1 MMATTRFVR
10 RALLALAVAAV
21 ANAGGASPAGG
32 GNGWAGRDFEPSR
45 FSYREVIGDMGALSD
60 LYACFFRDGLCV
72 VEGMP
77 TTPEETS
84 GHHYALRER
93 LLGKDWAGWTASKP
107 FWASINNR
115 TPSLLQRQTVA

>member
-1 MMATTRFVR
+1 
-10 RALLALAVAAV
+10 
-21 ANAGGASPAGG
+21 
-32 GNGWAGRDFEPSR
+32 
-45 FSYREVIGDMGALSD
+45 MGALSD

-115 TPSLLQRQTVA
+115 TPSLLQRQTCGARFILHVFEGPADAGCT